1 MNPRRREVISMS
13 QQQTNNMRSNG
24 GAGKGPGNRAATH
37 GKVKFT
43 KDTIPTFKRLFS
55 YYKGK
60 NLVRFI
66 IAMCLIVVT
75 ALVSVRSSLFLGE
88 IIDNHVTPLL
98 SQAVPDFSGLVSA
111 IIKMIG
117 IYAIGIVSSF
127 LYNIMM
133 CVVSNGIL
141 KQIRIEVFSHM
152 QTLPIKYYDVNQYG
166 DLMSRFTNDI
176 DNIRQMLSQ
185 SVPQVF
191 STVVTIVSIFVAMIK
206 LSLGL
211 TAIVCGFVVVMYIIT
226 ITLGGKSAS
235 FFKER
240 QRSLG
245 NVNAYIEEMIN
256 GQKVVKVF
264 CHEEAN
270 KEVFDEKNEN
280 LRHKTSRANEVTN
293 TMMPIMMQLGNFQY
307 AFIAMVGGAI
317 ALSSGGAALTLGK
330 LASFLTL
337 AQSFNRPVSMVSQQ
351 INSVVMALAGAK
363 RVFDV
368 LDEKSE
374 TDEGYVTL
382 VNAKE
387 NEDGTLSE
395 TNERT
400 GIWAWKHP
408 HNDGSLSYDRLRG
421 EITLDS
427 VDFGYVE
434 GQTVLHDVSLWAKPG
449 QKIAFVGSTGAGKTT
464 ITNLIN
470 RFYDIED
477 GKIRYD
483 GININKIKKADLRR
497 SLGMVLQDTHLFTGT
512 IMDNIRYGRL
522 DATDEEVIRAAK
534 LANADSFISKL
545 PDGYNT
551 IISGTGSQLS
561 QGQCQLLAIARCAVA
576 DPPAMILD
584 EATSSVDT
592 RTESLIQEGM
602 DRLMEGRTVFVI
614 AHRLSTIQNSN
625 AIMVLE
631 NGRII
636 ERGDHD
642 DLIAQ
647 KGRYYQLYTGKT
659 E

>member
-1 MNPRRREVISMS
+1 MS
-13 QQQTNNMRSNG
+13 QQQTKRPEEDQR
-24 GAGKGPGNRAATH
+24 GPANRAATH
-37 GKVKFT
+37 GRVRFN

-66 IAMCLIVVT
+66 IAMVLIVVG
-75 ALVSVRSSLFLGE
+75 ALVSVKSSVFLGD
-88 IIDNHVTPLL
+88 IIDNFIEPLKG
-98 SQAVPDFSGLVSA
+98 QANPDFTGLIGAILKMVS
-111 IIKMIG
+111 
-117 IYAIGIVSSF
+117 IYAIGVVANLS
-127 LYNIMM
+127 YNLVM
-133 CVVSNGIL
+133 CTVSNGIL
-141 KQIRIEVFSHM
+141 RDIRYEMFAHM

-166 DLMSRFTNDI
+166 DLMSRYTNDI
-176 DNIRQMLSQ
+176 DNIRMMLSQ

-191 STVVTIVSIFVAMIK
+191 STIITIVSVFTAMVRI
-206 LSLGL
+206 SLPLVG
-211 TAIVCGFVVVMYIIT
+211 IVMCNVVLMYIIT
-226 ITLGGKSAS
+226 ITIGGKSATY
-235 FFKER
+235 FRMR
-240 QRSLG
+240 QKTLG
-245 NVNAYIEEMIN
+245 KVNAYVEEMIN

-264 CHEEAN
+264 CHEEKN
-270 KEVFDEKNEN
+270 KKVFDGKNED
-280 LRHKTSRANEVTN
+280 LFEKTSKANALSN
-293 TMMPIMMQLGNFQY
+293 MMMPMLVQLGNVQY
-307 AFIAMVGGAI
+307 AVLAMVGGLI
-317 ALSSGGAALTLGK
+317 AFNSGFEALTLGN
-330 LASFLTL
+330 LAAFLTL

-368 LDEKSE
+368 LDEKPE
-374 TDEGYVTL
+374 TDDGKVTL
-382 VNAKE
+382 VRAFE
-387 NEDGTLSE
+387 NENGELCE
-395 TNERT
+395 TNQRT
-400 GIWAWKHP
+400 GIWAWKKP
-408 HNDGSLSYDRLRG
+408 NADGSVSYVKLRG
-421 EITLDS
+421 EVTLDS

-434 GQTVLHDVSLWAKPG
+434 GQTVLHDVSLYAKPG

-483 GININKIKKADLRR
+483 GININRIKKSDLRR

-522 DATDEEVIRAAK
+522 DATDEEVINAAK
-534 LANADSFISKL
+534 LANADSFITKL
-545 PDGYNT
+545 EHGYDT
-551 IISGTGSQLS
+551 VISGTGSQLS

-592 RTESLIQEGM
+592 RTERLIQEGM
-602 DRLMEGRTVFVI
+602 DRLMQGRTVFVI

-631 NGRII
+631 SGRII

-642 DLIAQ
+642 DLLAQ
-647 KGRYYQLYTGKT
+647 KGKYYQLYTGKT
-659 E
+659 N